1 MPDRSRCG
9 DCPFYQI
16 ERGLRFCAVGEVGE
30 AGEYVRRRITDE
42 EMFDGEHDE
51 PPGWCRKG
59 AVVVLS
65 LADQRA
71 VDHGSARP
79 DR

>member
-16 ERGLRFCAVGEVGE
+16 ERGRRFCAVGE
-30 AGEYVRRRITDE
+30 AGEYVRRITDE
-42 EMFDGEHDE
+42 EMLDGEHDE
-51 PPGWCRKG
+51 PPDWCPRRKG

-71 VDHGSARP
+71 VNDGDPRP